1 MFTMRKYERGICLPK
16 CGSISLTALPGNQA
30 VSLWEFTC
38 TRSRTAACRKGYI
51 LRSPLTGLSLSS
63 SSDWLRILCP
73 GLHVV
78 QTSFPALQASCML
91 RCLNVSFCCLLDWIV
106 IVWVYGTKLETALNA
121 RTFPSPDL
129 QELSTHGADQ
139 QRLQLQ
145 G

>member
-1 MFTMRKYERGICLPK
+1 MPK
-16 CGSISLTALPGNQA
+16 CGSVSFTVLPENQA
-30 VSLWEFTC
+30 VSPWEFTC
-38 TRSRTAACRKGYI
+38 TRSRSRTPACRKGYI
-51 LRSPLTGLSLSS
+51 LRSPLTWLFLSS
-63 SSDWLRILCP
+63 SSDWLRILCQ

-78 QTSFPALQASCML
+78 QTSFSALHASCMF

-129 QELSTHGADQ
+129 QELSAHGADH
-139 QRLQLQ
+139 QRLQLR